1 VCCPHMRVPE
11 VSLTPSRRCQPHPS
25 APQAQPDGDLDEHKD
40 DRHFGGKADCYEEDG
55 WMVRMGDPSEPEES
69 QLAAQAL
76 YFQQQVAGAGAGVA
90 VQLPRHTATP
100 VQALPAGTPIGTPP
114 SKTKKQKRVAAAAPN
129 RSTKKPKRAKTRRR
143 PDWHQIKLNQ
153 QNPNRKGSA
162 RFKRY
167 ETSKSAKTVGEFKEL
182 AGEKFWARDLLE
194 ISRRTGTTNYP
205 YLQVRCGVHCWSV
218 GC

>member
-1 VCCPHMRVPE
+1 
-11 VSLTPSRRCQPHPS
+11 
-25 APQAQPDGDLDEHKD
+25 
-40 DRHFGGKADCYEEDG
+40 
-55 WMVRMGDPSEPEES
+55 MGDPSEPEES

-76 YFQQQVAGAGAGVA
+76 YFRQQVAGAGAGVA

-100 VQALPAGTPIGTPP
+100 VQVLPAGTPIGTPP
-114 SKTKKQKRVAAAAPN
+114 SKTKKQKRVAAAAPSRN
-129 RSTKKPKRAKTRRR
+129 TKKPKRAKTRRR